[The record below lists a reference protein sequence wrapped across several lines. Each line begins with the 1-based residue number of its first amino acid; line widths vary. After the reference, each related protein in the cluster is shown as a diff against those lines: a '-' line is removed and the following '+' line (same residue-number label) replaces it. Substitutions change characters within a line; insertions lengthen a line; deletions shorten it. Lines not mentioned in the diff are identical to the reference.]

1 MKINH
6 NIASKITFSQQS
18 YNLSDSPSFRDSLVV
33 KATVTVSVCVWG
45 GVPSSCVLNF
55 MMK

>member
-45 GVPSSCVLNF
+45 GGT
-55 MMK
+55 